1 MRDITEEPATGPGP
15 VAIVMAVL
23 AVLVGGGIGYNLL
36 LAQQAREAGLMPAVT
51 ASTIEDMARQAASTG
66 PTIRLKYDPVVEN
79 VQREL
84 QKIGYYPGPVDGV
97 AGKRTHQAIVA
108 YQKAVGLDPSGEAS
122 DELAEHIRYTRE
134 VAQASLFTGST
145 DVAADTDAETRARVR
160 RVQTGLSELAY
171 EPGRVNGELTD
182 VTLAAIRAF
191 QRDRGLAETGAITDA
206 LIAELEK
213 LSGQS
218 ELLPQ

>member
-1 MRDITEEPATGPGP
+1 MRDLTEEPAPGPGP

-23 AVLVGGGIGYNLL
+23 ALLVGGGIGYNLL
-36 LAQQAREAGLMPAVT
+36 LAQEFRDGGLAPSVT
-51 ASTIEDMARQAASTG
+51 ASSLEDIARHAANAR
-66 PTIRLKYDPVVEN
+66 PTIRLKYDPVVES

-97 AGKRTHQAIVA
+97 AGRRTRQAIVA
-108 YQKAVGLDPSGEAS
+108 YQKAVGLDQTGEAS

-145 DVAADTDAETRARVR
+145 DVAEDQEIATLAKVR

-171 EPGRVNGELTD
+171 EPGRVNGELSD
-182 VTLAAIRAF
+182 VTMAAIRAF

-206 LIAELEK
+206 LIGELEK

-218 ELLPQ
+218 DLLAQ

>member
-1 MRDITEEPATGPGP
+1 MRDLTEEPAPGPGP

-23 AVLVGGGIGYNLL
+23 ALLVGGGIGYNLL
-36 LAQQAREAGLMPAVT
+36 LAQEFRDGGLAPAVT
-51 ASTIEDMARQAASTG
+51 ASSLEDMARHAANAR
-66 PTIRLKYDPVVEN
+66 PTIRLKYDPVVES

-97 AGKRTHQAIVA
+97 AGRRTRQAIVA
-108 YQKAVGLDPSGEAS
+108 YQKAVGLDQTGEAS

-145 DVAADTDAETRARVR
+145 DVAEDQEIATRAKVR

-171 EPGRVNGELTD
+171 EPGRVNGELSD
-182 VTLAAIRAF
+182 VTMAAIRAF

-206 LIAELEK
+206 LIGELEK

-218 ELLPQ
+218 DLLAQ